1 MNANKRLWTPAS
13 QVTACLLSIAAAALL
28 AGCASP
34 SPAPILLSLPP
45 AVPSG
50 AAAGASDATS
60 ATATATASASASA
73 AAAASPKLLAI
84 RRVGIPE
91 YLVARRV
98 RYRADASTL
107 AEWPNTYWAER
118 IEIGVTREFISALRQ
133 HLPGWELC
141 ESTCGDREPSLAL
154 QVDIVPMDFVRSAQQ
169 LQARARITVS
179 SAGAAPRTL
188 QATEL
193 TYAVPAAADTA
204 QAQAGAVT
212 ELLRRVATATAPLV
226 AAAGR

>member
-13 QVTACLLSIAAAALL
+13 QATAFLLSVAAAAVLS
-28 AGCASP
+28 GCASP
-34 SPAPILLSLPP
+34 SPAPILLSLPL

-50 AAAGASDATS
+50 TAAPTMDAPTATGAAG
-60 ATATATASASASA
+60 
-73 AAAASPKLLAI
+73 PRLLAI

-118 IEIGVTREFISALRQ
+118 IEIGVSREFMSALRQ
-133 HLPGWELC
+133 QLPGWELC
-141 ESTCGDREPSLAL
+141 ENTCGDREPSLAL
-154 QVDIVPMDFVRSAQQ
+154 QVDMVPMDFVRNAQQ
-169 LQARARITVS
+169 LQARARVTVS

-188 QATEL
+188 QAAEL
-193 TYAVPAAADTA
+193 TYALPALADTA
-204 QAQAGAVT
+204 QAQAAAVT

-226 AAAGR
+226 RAAQK

>member
-1 MNANKRLWTPAS
+1 MNATQPPSTSHPPAS
-13 QVTACLLSIAAAALL
+13 AFALVMAAATFM

-34 SPAPILLSLPP
+34 SPAPILLSLPSAVTSGP
-45 AVPSG
+45 AAAVTEAPAAPG
-50 AAAGASDATS
+50 AAG
-60 ATATATASASASA
+60 
-73 AAAASPKLLAI
+73 PKLLAI

-91 YLVARRV
+91 YLVSRRV
-98 RYRADASTL
+98 RYRADVSTL

-118 IEIGVTREFISALRQ
+118 IEIGVSREFISALRQ
-133 HLPGWELC
+133 QLPGWELC

-154 QVDIVPMDFVRSAQQ
+154 QIDMVPMDFLRSAQQ

-193 TYAVPAAADTA
+193 TYALPAAADTA

-226 AAAGR
+226 TAAQK

>member
-1 MNANKRLWTPAS
+1 MNATQPLSTPAS
-13 QVTACLLSIAAAALL
+13 PAPVTAFTLAMACAL
-28 AGCASP
+28 AMSGCASSP

-45 AVPSG
+45 AVASLASSAVTEAPP
-50 AAAGASDATS
+50 AAGAG
-60 ATATATASASASA
+60 
-73 AAAASPKLLAI
+73 SPRLLAI

-98 RYRADASTL
+98 RYRSDASTL

-118 IEIGVTREFISALRQ
+118 IEIGVSREFMSALRQ
-133 HLPGWELC
+133 QLPGWELC

-154 QVDIVPMDFVRSAQQ
+154 QVDMVPMDFLRSAQQ

-193 TYAVPAAADTA
+193 TYALPAAADTA

-212 ELLRRVATATAPLV
+212 ELLRRVAAATAPLV
-226 AAAGR
+226 NAAQK